1 MAGER
6 QPLMSQNETSSEQAS
21 TSQNVIS
28 NAGSNDLRLYR
39 LREQAVVLDADV
51 ATLFGVE
58 TRVLNQQVKRNADKF
73 GDDFAFQLTSEEID
87 VLKSQNVTS
96 KRGRGGSQ
104 WAPWVFTEHGVVIAA
119 TVLKS
124 PQASVAT
131 RYIVKVFVEARRNQI
146 AVAGG
151 RNTHSVIDGQALLP
165 SAGAALRGS
174 MQKGE
179 TLIDRALATIVNPRE
194 GTTLRD
200 EGQEIIAEGVGFVKQ
215 WLKKPGAGNDKIAA
229 EIAKLIA
236 EHDAIR
242 GETPSASAEARMKL
256 LAATA
261 RELRFVLSAERA
273 KETGNIDEF
282 MQVLKEL
289 GEA

>member
-1 MAGER
+1 MAGDDAR
-6 QPLMSQNETSSEQAS
+6 SASQIAIPNAPSPLQ
-21 TSQNVIS
+21 VHHV
-28 NAGSNDLRLYR
+28 
-39 LREQAVVLDADV
+39 REQQVALDSDLAL
-51 ATLFGVE
+51 LFG
-58 TRVLNQQVKRNADKF
+58 TQTFRLNEQVKRNAEKF
-73 GDDFAFQLTSEEID
+73 GDDFAFQLTSDERAA
-87 VLKSQNVTS
+87 LTSQNAIPNV
-96 KRGRGGSQ
+96 GRGGRRTL
-104 WAPWVFTEHGVVIAA
+104 PWVFTEHGVVMAA
-119 TVLKS
+119 TVLRS
-124 PQASVAT
+124 ETAIAAS
-131 RYIVKVFVEARRNQI
+131 RYIVRVFVEARRNQI

-151 RNTHSVIDGQALLP
+151 RNTPSIIGGQALSP
-165 SAGAALRGS
+165 QAGAALRGS

-200 EGQEIIAEGVGFVKQ
+200 EGQEIIAEGLGFVKE

-229 EIAKLIA
+229 EVVKLIA

-242 GETPSASAEARMKL
+242 GSTPSASAEARMKQ

-273 KETGNIDEF
+273 RETGDIDEF

-289 GEA
+289 GDAS

>member
-1 MAGER
+1 M
-6 QPLMSQNETSSEQAS
+6 
-21 TSQNVIS
+21 IS
-28 NAGSNDLRLYR
+28 NVAAVELRLYR
-39 LREQAVVLDADV
+39 FRDQAVVIDADV
-51 ATLFGVE
+51 AALFGAE
-58 TRVLNQQVKRNADKF
+58 TRALNQQVKRNSDKF
-73 GDDFAFQLTSEEID
+73 GDDFAFQLTPDE
-87 VLKSQNVTS
+87 VAVVKSQNVTS
-96 KRGRGGSQ
+96 KSGRGGSQ
-104 WAPWVFTEHGVVIAA
+104 WAPWAFTEHGVVIAA

-124 PQASVAT
+124 PQAAAAT

-151 RNTHSVIDGQALLP
+151 RNTPSVIDGQALLP
-165 SAGAALRGS
+165 QAGAALRGS

-200 EGQEIIAEGVGFVKQ
+200 EGQDIIAEGVGFVKQ

-242 GETPSASAEARMKL
+242 GETPSAGAEARMKL

-289 GEA
+289 SGA

>member
-1 MAGER
+1 
-6 QPLMSQNETSSEQAS
+6 MSQYATSSDQAS
-21 TSQNVIS
+21 TSQNVMS
-28 NAGSNDLRLYR
+28 NAGAEGLTLYHFR
-39 LREQAVVLDADV
+39 DQSVVLDADV

-58 TRVLNQQVKRNADKF
+58 TRVLNQQVKRNSDKF
-73 GDDFAFQLTSEEID
+73 GEDFAFQLTADEVA

-124 PQASVAT
+124 PQAAAAT
-131 RYIVKVFVEARRNQI
+131 RYIVRVFVEARRNQI
-146 AVAGG
+146 AVADG
-151 RNTHSVIDGQALLP
+151 RNTPSVIDGQALLP
-165 SAGAALRGS
+165 QAGAALRGS

-200 EGQEIIAEGVGFVKQ
+200 EGQEIIAEGVGFVKE

-242 GETPSASAEARMKL
+242 GETPSAGAEARMKL

-289 GEA
+289 GDA

>member
-1 MAGER
+1 MPA
-6 QPLMSQNETSSEQAS
+6 LT
-21 TSQNVIS
+21 VF
-28 NAGSNDLRLYR
+28 R
-39 LREQAVVLDADV
+39 LRGEATVLDADV
-51 ATLFGVE
+51 AALFGV
-58 TRVLNQQVKRNADKF
+58 TTARLNEQVKRNADKF
-73 GDDFAFQLTSEEID
+73 GEDFAFRLDADEFADLI
-87 VLKSQNVTS
+87 SQNAIS
-96 KRGRGGSQ
+96 SGRHGGVRK
-104 WAPWVFTEHGVVIAA
+104 PPVMFTEHGVVIAA

-124 PQASVAT
+124 PQAAAAT
-131 RYIVKVFVEARRNQI
+131 RYIVKIFVEARRNQI
-146 AVAGG
+146 EVAGG
-151 RNTHSVIDGQALLP
+151 RNTPSLIDGQALLP
-165 SAGAALRGS
+165 QVGAALRGS

-200 EGQEIIAEGVGFVKQ
+200 EGQEIIAEGVGFVKE

-242 GETPSASAEARMKL
+242 GQTPSAGAEARMKL

-289 GEA
+289 SEA